1 MSTFFAS
8 HPISANRYWKVARNM
23 IYISAEAKAYKQE
36 VAWAA
41 KVAGVRLSD
50 APMAVGIT
58 YHPRI
63 TKKAVASKTRLDLD
77 NVIKIIS
84 DAMNGVAWMDDS
96 QVVEISAGIG
106 APITDGGV
114 TITIGEAVNHA

>member
-23 IYISAEAKAYKQE
+23 IYISAEAKAYKRE

-63 TKKAVASKTRLDLD
+63 TKKAIASRTRLDLD
-77 NVIKIIS
+77 NVIKVLS
-84 DAMNGVAWMDDS
+84 DALNGVAWLDDS
-96 QVVEISAGIG
+96 QVVDIRAAIG
-106 APITDGGV
+106 APIIDGGV
-114 TITIGEAVNHA
+114 TITVGAAQ